1 MLRLSLRPK
10 RALLTM
16 LILNFLFL
24 AAGAACA
31 VHFGAFPNPDGWS
44 LILTGMLIIIAM
56 AIQNA
61 AHRVTLGSAPP
72 SAPHAGG
79 GDICGRLR
87 VCGGLLYI
95 LRDGVLHRATHLFT
109 RRNRSAGAVAG
120 RGGTRVAP
128 ATLLPARAR
137 HSACPP
143 CNTPFSS
150 GFLSSGPPGHAAPVP
165 RQRARAPW
173 RFHDRHG

>member
-1 MLRLSLRPK
+1 MFCLTIIVVHYIMLRLSLRPK

-61 AHRVTLGSAPP
+61 AHRVHLGSAP
-72 SAPHAGG
+72 A
-79 GDICGRLR
+79 
-87 VCGGLLYI
+87 
-95 LRDGVLHRATHLFT
+95 F
-109 RRNRSAGAVAG
+109 GAS
-120 RGGTRVAP
+120 R
-128 ATLLPARAR
+128 
-137 HSACPP
+137 
-143 CNTPFSS
+143 
-150 GFLSSGPPGHAAPVP
+150 
-165 RQRARAPW
+165 W
-173 RFHDRHG
+173 RW